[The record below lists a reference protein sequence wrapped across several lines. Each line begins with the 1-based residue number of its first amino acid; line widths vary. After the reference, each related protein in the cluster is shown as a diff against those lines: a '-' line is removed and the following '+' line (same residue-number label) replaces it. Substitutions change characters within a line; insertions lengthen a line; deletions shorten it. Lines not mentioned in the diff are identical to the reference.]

1 MKNTK
6 NNYSI
11 FQNSYHLREIK
22 DTESL
27 ADSIIFEINEF
38 WKNSSKEQRE
48 EIKINMKLIKRYF
61 SESPSRIRLAKN
73 NFKQECRIKSPL
85 IHKASESF
93 KEKHGSYYGQG
104 FICFVIDRFVD
115 DNEKEILHDYK
126 YEREYDNLV
135 GEFFSKHIAWS
146 LLRGKKISQII
157 PNNRNSCHLSWKFIK
172 HYLKFFRDQ
181 ICSSEKL
188 FVFVRKDLSKTQQ
201 AIQAGHAV
209 AEWCQQNG
217 DCWQNGKLI
226 YCQVDNLK
234 ELRNIFGR
242 LKKDEQNVVA
252 FHEPS
257 RYNEMTAI
265 SVFTKDSNLFKEAV
279 LMKL

>member
-1 MKNTK
+1 MKNIQNT
-6 NNYSI
+6 YSI

-22 DTESL
+22 NTEAL
-27 ADSIIFEINEF
+27 ADSIIFEINEL
-38 WKNSSKEQRE
+38 WKNSSNEKRE
-48 EIKINMKLIKRYF
+48 EIKINTKLIKRYF
-61 SESPSRIRLAKN
+61 SESTSKIRLARN
-73 NFKQECRIKSPL
+73 NFKQECRIKSP
-85 IHKASESF
+85 IIRKASESF
-93 KEKHGSYYGQG
+93 KEKNGSYYGQG
-104 FICFVIDRFVD
+104 FTYYVIDRFVE
-115 DNEKEILHDYK
+115 DNEKEILYDRK

-135 GEFFSKHIAWS
+135 GEFISKHIAWS

-157 PNNRNSCHLSWKFIK
+157 PNNRNLYHLDWKFIN

-209 AEWCQQNG
+209 AEWCQKNS

-242 LKKDEQNVVA
+242 LQRENQNVVA

-265 SVFTKDSNLFKEAV
+265 SVFSKDVNLLKEAV